1 MVQAGQQLQVLAAH
15 PFFAAIAG
23 MALKGELSVRQ
34 PAAQG
39 FGVNG
44 KLPTTVSQ
52 RQQSHGATPFVLLVT
67 WTITSPRTCQGEVLG
82 DFQGRVPRDAQGGV
96 LGDFQG
102 KQTSGL
108 TEAATRRQV
117 GDRLGAEGFLAAPTM
132 IIAGPI
138 LMGSPPPR
146 PVTDQRRAGGSG
158 PDQTGQQVTN
168 F

>member
-1 MVQAGQQLQVLAAH
+1 MVQAGQQLHVLAAH

-82 DFQGRVPRDAQGGV
+82 DFQGRVPSAISR
-96 LGDFQG
+96 
-102 KQTSGL
+102 
-108 TEAATRRQV
+108 E
-117 GDRLGAEGFLAAPTM
+117 
-132 IIAGPI
+132 IIGH
-138 LMGSPPPR
+138 
-146 PVTDQRRAGGSG
+146 V
-158 PDQTGQQVTN
+158 VY
-168 F
+168 